1 MKESA
6 RFVLVAVAVIVV
18 ESAVATSH
26 ADEGSAS
33 CAGTIQAE
41 ACPGTATGIAVDSE
55 WKRALYEFAKTNSVH
70 PSWGIAHSERDYQT
84 TKSLAQKEGI
94 TLDDDV
100 LFAAAFL
107 HDIGGL
113 SPFAQK
119 DVDHAVRSTQ
129 VIEPLLP
136 AWGFPIQ
143 KWSQVKEMI
152 LGHTYYG
159 PAPASREALAFRD
172 ADYSRF
178 LRKCRCRENACRYGG
193 DRVRRKS
200 KNNCRHPEGFRENH
214 GGKM

>member
-1 MKESA
+1 MKESV
-6 RFVLVAVAVIVV
+6 RFVLVAVAVMVV
-18 ESAVATSH
+18 EFAVAASH
-26 ADEGSAS
+26 AGEGSAG
-33 CAGTIQAE
+33 CAGAITQAD
-41 ACPGTATGIAVDSE
+41 ACPRTATGITVDSE

-84 TKSLAQKEGI
+84 SKSLAQKEGI

-136 AWGFPIQ
+136 AWGFPMQ

-159 PAPASREALAFRD
+159 PVPIFSIF
-172 ADYSRF
+172 
-178 LRKCRCRENACRYGG
+178 
-193 DRVRRKS
+193 
-200 KNNCRHPEGFRENH
+200 
-214 GGKM
+214 